1 MNKPLTGINIL
12 VTRPAHQAGDLAAR
26 IHAAGGIPVLFPVLE
41 ILDTKDQRPLLDL
54 LGRLDEFDLAIF
66 ISPNAVNKTMSL
78 IRAKRTW
85 PPKLK
90 VAAVGQGTTRE
101 LRKFGVDEVIAPILR
116 FDSEALL
123 DMDDLQQV
131 EGKRIV
137 VFRGDS
143 GRELLGD
150 ELLKRGATL
159 EYAECYRR
167 VKPNTDTAPL
177 LGAWASNA
185 MSAITITSSEGLRNL
200 YDMVGESGQAWLK
213 KTPIFVSH
221 ERIARNA
228 KKLGLTQVILTAAGD
243 EGLLQGLLNYFR
255 SGAKSEG
262 CSTGTP
268 QRTH

>member
-1 MNKPLTGINIL
+1 MTRPLTGINIL

-26 IHAAGGIPVLFPVLE
+26 IRAAGGTPILFPVLE
-41 ILDTKDQRPLLDL
+41 ILDTEDQRPLLDL
-54 LGRLDEFDLAIF
+54 LARLDEFDLAIF

-78 IRAKRTW
+78 IRAKRTL

-101 LRKFGVDEVIAPILR
+101 LRNFGVDEVIAPTWR

-131 EGKRIV
+131 KGKRVV

-150 ELLKRGATL
+150 ELLKRGAVL

-167 VKPNTDTAPL
+167 VKPNTDTASL
-177 LGAWASNA
+177 LSAWANNE
-185 MSAITITSSEGLRNL
+185 MNAITITSSEGLRNL
-200 YDMVGESGQAWLK
+200 FDMVGESGQVWLK
-213 KTPIFVSH
+213 KTPLFVSH
-221 ERIARNA
+221 ERIVHAA
-228 KKLGLTQVILTAAGD
+228 SKLGLTQVILTAAGE
-243 EGLLQGLLNYFR
+243 EGLLQGLSNYFKPEA
-255 SGAKSEG
+255 GSEG
-262 CSTGTP
+262 AF
-268 QRTH
+268 

>member
-1 MNKPLTGINIL
+1 MTRPLTGINIL

-26 IHAAGGIPVLFPVLE
+26 IRAAGGTPILFPVLE
-41 ILDTKDQRPLLDL
+41 ILDTEDQRPLLDL
-54 LGRLDEFDLAIF
+54 LARLDEFDLAIF

-78 IRAKRTW
+78 IRAKRTL

-101 LRKFGVDEVIAPILR
+101 LRNFGVDEVIAPTWR

-150 ELLKRGATL
+150 ELLKRGAVL

-167 VKPNTDTAPL
+167 VKPNTDTASL
-177 LGAWASNA
+177 LSAWANNEMNA
-185 MSAITITSSEGLRNL
+185 IIITSSEGLRNL
-200 YDMVGESGQAWLK
+200 FDMVGESGQIWLK
-213 KTPIFVSH
+213 KTPLFVSH
-221 ERIARNA
+221 ERIAHA
-228 KKLGLTQVILTAAGD
+228 ASKLGLTQVILTAAGD
-243 EGLLQGLLNYFR
+243 EGLLQGLSNYFKPEA
-255 SGAKSEG
+255 GSEG
-262 CSTGTP
+262 CV
-268 QRTH
+268 

>member
-1 MNKPLTGINIL
+1 MTRPLTGINIL

-26 IHAAGGIPVLFPVLE
+26 IRAAGGAPILFPVLE
-41 ILDTKDQRPLLDL
+41 ILDTEDQRPLLDL
-54 LGRLDEFDLAIF
+54 LARLDEFDLAIF

-78 IRAKRTW
+78 IRAKRTL

-101 LRKFGVDEVIAPILR
+101 LRNFGVDEVIAPTWR

-131 EGKRIV
+131 KGKRVV

-150 ELLKRGATL
+150 ELLKRGAVL

-167 VKPNTDTAPL
+167 VKPNTDTASL
-177 LGAWASNA
+177 LSAWANNE
-185 MSAITITSSEGLRNL
+185 MNAITITSSEGLRNL
-200 YDMVGESGQAWLK
+200 FDMVGESGQVWLK
-213 KTPIFVSH
+213 KTPLFVSH
-221 ERIARNA
+221 ERIVHAA
-228 KKLGLTQVILTAAGD
+228 SKLGLTQVILTAAGE
-243 EGLLQGLLNYFR
+243 EGLLQGLSNYFKPEA
-255 SGAKSEG
+255 GSEG
-262 CSTGTP
+262 AF
-268 QRTH
+268 